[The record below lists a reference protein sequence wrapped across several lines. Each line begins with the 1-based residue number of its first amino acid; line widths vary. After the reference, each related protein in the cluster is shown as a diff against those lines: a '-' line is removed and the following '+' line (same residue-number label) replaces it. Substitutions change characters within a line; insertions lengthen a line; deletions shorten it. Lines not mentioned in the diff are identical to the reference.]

1 MRDGEHDDGVADVV
15 LIADQLLVELY
26 RALVEPAQVLLGL
39 DATDELEQR
48 LVARVDIIAT
58 RLTTGDAS
66 ERVPTAD
73 AIVAALHHDPDWW
86 DTPLGRA
93 CREASRATT

>member
-1 MRDGEHDDGVADVV
+1 MGQGEHDGSAADVV

-48 LVARVDIIAT
+48 LVARVDIVAT
-58 RLTTGDAS
+58 RLTTGDPS
-66 ERVPTAD
+66 ERAQTAD
-73 AIVAALHHDPDWW
+73 AIVAALSQDPDWW
-86 DTPLGRA
+86 DSPLGRA
-93 CREASRATT
+93 CRAASRATT